1 MLRTKGSIR
10 DDPSNDLTLTSN
22 NLTLTHCPKLLGSHV
37 VEKEKMAKMEGS
49 TTTFPHDDSEY
60 SCPNGLTPL
69 GHHGPKPKEHC
80 PASVWHGTPAVP
92 VPSPARVVPVPG
104 QRLRPAVPVRARH
117 EKWVGTTRSGCFLS
131 LDAFA

>member
-37 VEKEKMAKMEGS
+37 VEKEKMTKMEGS

-60 SCPNGLTPL
+60 SCPNGLTLL
-69 GHHGPKPKEHC
+69 GHHGPKPKEHG
-80 PASVWHGTPAVP
+80 PASVWHG
-92 VPSPARVVPVPG
+92 RC
-104 QRLRPAVPVRARH
+104 RAR
-117 EKWVGTTRSGCFLS
+117 
-131 LDAFA
+131 A